1 MVVKFLDETC
11 PVPTLILTLDS
22 SVKTKIKF
30 VLKIF
35 NNILVSPQKNY
46 QILSQFELRQAPY
59 LAIDILEQTYP

>member
-35 NNILVSPQKNY
+35 NNILVSPPKNY

>member
-35 NNILVSPQKNY
+35 NNILVSPPKKNY
-46 QILSQFELRQAPY
+46 QILSQFELRQAPC
-59 LAIDILEQTYP
+59 LAIDILE

>member
-22 SVKTKIKF
+22 LVKTKIKF
-30 VLKIF
+30 ALKIF

-46 QILSQFELRQAPY
+46 QILSQSELRQAPY
-59 LAIDILEQTYP
+59 LAIDILE